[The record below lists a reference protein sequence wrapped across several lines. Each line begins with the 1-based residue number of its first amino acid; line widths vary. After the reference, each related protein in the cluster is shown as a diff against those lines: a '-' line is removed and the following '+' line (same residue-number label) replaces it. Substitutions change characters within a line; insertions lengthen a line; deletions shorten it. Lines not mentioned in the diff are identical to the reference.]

1 MDTIYITCILVLLAA
16 VLILDFIAYRF
27 YIEFGE
33 LSKRVGLMDIE
44 ILELKNKIYELR
56 GEMKMKQKENKPKNN
71 KKSKKKGN

>member
-56 GEMKMKQKENKPKNN
+56 GEIKQKENKPKNN